1 LINVGDPLNPSVG
14 DEYAKTKIKA
24 ELAVQNCQLD
34 WSIFRLSAIMGTD
47 NHKISGLMFHMP
59 LATSMEITTPKDT
72 GRAFA
77 KAIDKREML
86 SKRIFNLGGSEA
98 CRIDYHEFLSKSFSI
113 FGLGKLDFP
122 KNAFAKQNFHC
133 GYYADGD
140 DLEEI
145 LQFRRDNI
153 ESYFKEVKKSVSPLK
168 RFFTRIFNWS
178 VKKHL
183 IRQSDPLKAIKFKDK
198 NSIARYFNGAA
209 KQG

>member
-1 LINVGDPLNPSVG
+1 MPIFLHFLVYFLFFFFFSSRRRHTRCGR
-14 DEYAKTKIKA
+14 
-24 ELAVQNCQLD
+24 D
-34 WSIFRLSAIMGTD
+34 WSSDVCSSDL
-47 NHKISGLMFHMP
+47 
-59 LATSMEITTPKDT
+59 
-72 GRAFA
+72 AFA

-140 DLEEI
+140 DLEEF